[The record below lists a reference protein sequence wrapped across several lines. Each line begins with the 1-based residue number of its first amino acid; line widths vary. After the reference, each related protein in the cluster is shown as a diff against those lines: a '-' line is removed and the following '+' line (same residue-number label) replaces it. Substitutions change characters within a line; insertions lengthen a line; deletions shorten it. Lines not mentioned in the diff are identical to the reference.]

1 MWIHMCIHIEI
12 YPGASFIILCK
23 RLPWGAAAA
32 VGIFG
37 PGGVNPRSSSRLS
50 AGGGYHPPPQ
60 QQAIRKGGRLNP
72 PPSGVVCFIAG
83 MYYSNVLFTNRLA
96 MRDLEVLVP
105 PKFMIFRRASF

>member
-1 MWIHMCIHIEI
+1 MDRGGLT
-12 YPGASFIILCK
+12 P
-23 RLPWGAAAA
+23 PAAAA
-32 VGIFG
+32 DFQ
-37 PGGVNPRSSSRLS
+37 P
-50 AGGGYHPPPQ
+50 GGGYHPPLQ
-60 QQAIRKGGRLNP
+60 QQAIRKGGGLNP

>member
-1 MWIHMCIHIEI
+1 MDRGGLT
-12 YPGASFIILCK
+12 P
-23 RLPWGAAAA
+23 PAAAA
-32 VGIFG
+32 DFQ
-37 PGGVNPRSSSRLS
+37 PGE
-50 AGGGYHPPPQ
+50 GYHPSPQ
-60 QQAIRKGGRLNP
+60 QQAIRKGGVNP